1 MAEAAEITITKPDD
15 WHLHLRDGDML
26 NAVLPFTARRFA
38 RAIVMPNLTPPV
50 RTAAQAEAYRE
61 RIIAALPEGANFT
74 PLMTCYLTDDAD
86 AGDIIQGH
94 QDGVVTAVKLYPAGA
109 TTNSAEAV
117 TDMARV
123 EGVLGRMEEAGMP
136 LLVHGETTDP
146 GIDVFDREKVFIE
159 RTLAP
164 LVERFPGLKVVFEHV
179 TTADA
184 VDFVTAQGPNLAAT
198 ITAHH
203 LIINRGAM
211 FDGGIRPHMY
221 CLPVAKRESH
231 RLALRKAATSGGP
244 KFFLGTDSAP
254 HTLTAKES
262 ACGCA
267 GIFSA
272 PAALE
277 LYAEVFDEEGALD
290 NFEAF
295 ASLNGPAFY
304 GLPAND
310 GRLTLKRGETLVPKD
325 VAAGD
330 GDTVKP
336 FLAGESV
343 GWTVVD

>member
-1 MAEAAEITITKPDD
+1 MTEATEFTITKPDD
-15 WHLHLRDGDML
+15 WHLHLRDGYML

-61 RIIAALPEGANFT
+61 RIIAALPEGVNFT

-86 AGDIIQGH
+86 AGDIVQGH
-94 QDGVVTAVKLYPAGA
+94 QDGIFSAAKLYPAGV

-117 TDMARV
+117 TNMVHV

-184 VDFVTAQGPNLAAT
+184 INFVTAQGSNLAAT
-198 ITAHH
+198 ITVHH

-211 FDGGIRPHMY
+211 FEGGIRPHMY
-221 CLPVAKRESH
+221 CLPVAKRENH
-231 RLALRKAATSGGP
+231 RLALRKAATLGGP

-277 LYAEVFDEEGALD
+277 LYAQVFDEEGALD

-310 GRLTLKRGETLVPKD
+310 GRLTLKQGETRVPKD
-325 VAAGD
+325 VAPGD